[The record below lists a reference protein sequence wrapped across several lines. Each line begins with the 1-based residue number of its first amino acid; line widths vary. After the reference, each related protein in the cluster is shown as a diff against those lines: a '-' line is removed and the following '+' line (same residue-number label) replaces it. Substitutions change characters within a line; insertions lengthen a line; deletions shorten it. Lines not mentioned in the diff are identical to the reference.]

1 MYGGGIRVARRSL
14 ISPNSTRS
22 ENVPLVGWGLQ
33 ILEVFWFFLVYF
45 LLLAGS
51 RLSLS
56 TLWQVL
62 LCHWLKQSHSKKY
75 CVDLELNPTALSPNP
90 RFKSNPALHIL
101 CSCTSLFI
109 SLKHMWILE
118 SETSPMPTT
127 GPRRAA
133 NTWIFRLN
141 LMILHTDS
149 QSILPKPV
157 PT

>member
-1 MYGGGIRVARRSL
+1 MHGAGIRVARCSL
-14 ISPNSTRS
+14 ISPDSTRS

-33 ILEVFWFFLVYF
+33 ILEVFGFFLVYF
-45 LLLAGS
+45 VLLGGS

-56 TLWQVL
+56 TLWQVH
-62 LCHWLKQSHSKKY
+62 LCHQLKQSHFKKY
-75 CVDLELNPTALSPNP
+75 CVVLELHPTALSPKP

-101 CSCTSLFI
+101 CSCTNLFI
-109 SLKHMWILE
+109 SLEHMWILE

-127 GPRRAA
+127 GPRGAA

-141 LMILHTDS
+141 LMILHTDP